1 MKSKRQTT
9 LDLWHGL
16 MDRGYMPQ
24 VRMEIC
30 LV

>member
-1 MKSKRQTT
+1 MYSKRQTT
-9 LDLWHGL
+9 LDLWHWL
-16 MDRGYMPQ
+16 MDGGYMPQ